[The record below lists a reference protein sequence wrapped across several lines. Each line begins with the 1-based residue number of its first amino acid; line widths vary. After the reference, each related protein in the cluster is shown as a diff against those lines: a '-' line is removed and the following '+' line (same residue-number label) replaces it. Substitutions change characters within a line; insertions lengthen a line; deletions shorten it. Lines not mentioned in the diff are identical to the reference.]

1 MQKIHYRMKRKMGKA
16 TWQISV
22 IGRGQL
28 SAVHESPLS

>member
-1 MQKIHYRMKRKMGKA
+1 MQKSHYRMKEKMSKA

-28 SAVHESPLS
+28 SAVRESPLS